1 MASSRPFLPFYFHGE
16 FSYISF
22 SFFPIFKVNSRP
34 ITVSISHGE
43 LTPHHFLFTM
53 AYSRPI
59 IFLFFF
65 FFFILFSRRT
75 LAPFLSFIFM
85 ANSRP
90 ITSLLFSWRTL
101 APSLLFY
108 FHGELSPHHF
118 SFYFHGEL
126 SPHHFSF
133 YFHGELSPHHFS
145 FIFMA
150 NSRPITS
157 LLFSWRTLA
166 PSLLFY
172 FHGELSPHPFSFIFM
187 ANSRPITLLFYFHG
201 ELPPHCYFFFFFFF
215 LVNSR
220 SIAHSLKPVLKQ
232 HFTSIQ

>member
-59 IFLFFF
+59 VFLFSFFF
-65 FFFILFSRRT
+65 FFFLFSRRT
-75 LAPFLSFIFM
+75 LATFLLFYFHGELSPHFF
-85 ANSRP
+85 
-90 ITSLLFSWRTL
+90 LLFSWRTL
-101 APSLLFY
+101 APSLL
-108 FHGELSPHHF
+108 
-118 SFYFHGEL
+118 
-126 SPHHFSF
+126 F

-166 PSLLFY
+166 SSLLFY
-172 FHGELSPHPFSFIFM
+172 FHGELSPHHFPFLFSWRTP
-187 ANSRPITLLFYFHG
+187 APLL
-201 ELPPHCYFFFFFFF
+201 FFFFFFF
-215 LVNSR
+215 
-220 SIAHSLKPVLKQ
+220 
-232 HFTSIQ
+232 FW